1 MSSYHEIPGHIAGLE
16 SMQASLSYL
25 LFLVISLSNLPIACE
40 SYAVRRVLPSGY
52 NTRKHKLLY
61 SLRNAP
67 VVRHLQKNNA
77 TRAGFTIN
85 KSENLIALYI
95 QLSGKESSERCH
107 PCAQLR
113 GIWAQCVI
121 TSDALLQHS
130 TKGACA
136 NCYYNG
142 QASRCSFRRPAAS
155 SPSLPT
161 TVSPVQPSKA
171 SPPSGHADL
180 LGDLAPD
187 YSDFLRFDAAMLD
200 MLENVYRSD
209 MEKSYRKLVLD
220 QILVSSPSRQSSL
233 LSALRHSVP
242 EGGELLELP
251 TTSLKPY
258 QVILRRQIQELE
270 QKLVAVYLARKFTA
284 ISTPDLA
291 PQQSSSPES
300 MSELREPEPE
310 AEPEPE
316 PEPELAGD
324 PGPGASS

>member
-1 MSSYHEIPGHIAGLE
+1 MSSYHEFPGRIAGLE
-16 SMQASLSYL
+16 SMQASSSYL

-40 SYAVRRVLPSGY
+40 SYAVRCVLPSGY
-52 NTRKHKLLY
+52 NTRKYKLLY

-67 VVRHLQKNNA
+67 VVRHLQKNDA
-77 TRAGFTIN
+77 TRAGFTTN

-95 QLSGKESSERCH
+95 QLSGKESSERCR

-113 GIWAQCVI
+113 GVWAQCVI

-155 SPSLPT
+155 SPPLPTTVSRCSFHPAASSPSLPT
-161 TVSPVQPSKA
+161 TVSPVQPSKG
-171 SPPSGHADL
+171 SPPSGRADL

-187 YSDFLRFDAAMLD
+187 YTDFLRFDAAMLD

-242 EGGELLELP
+242 EGGELWSCQP
-251 TTSLKPY
+251 
-258 QVILRRQIQELE
+258 R
-270 QKLVAVYLARKFTA
+270 A
-284 ISTPDLA
+284 
-291 PQQSSSPES
+291 
-300 MSELREPEPE
+300 
-310 AEPEPE
+310 
-316 PEPELAGD
+316 
-324 PGPGASS
+324 